1 MLGQSHHPLPPLMGL
16 RRGKRQVNEAK
27 GRQRLS
33 SGFYFTCQTLSVIV
47 DVKQAMQSLFSM
59 FEWCV
64 ESFNGLDSC
73 QLG

>member
-47 DVKQAMQSLFSM
+47 DVQQAMQNLFSV

-64 ESFNGLDSC
+64 ESFNGLNSF